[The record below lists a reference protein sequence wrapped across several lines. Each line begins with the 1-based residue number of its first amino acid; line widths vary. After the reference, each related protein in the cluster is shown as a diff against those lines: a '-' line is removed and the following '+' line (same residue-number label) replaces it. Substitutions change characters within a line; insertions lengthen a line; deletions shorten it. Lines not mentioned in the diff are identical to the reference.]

1 MYQCQ
6 RCGPVSQQQI
16 CRDLLTIVY
25 LISLSQQSIIYTF
38 YIRLVCQWEA
48 SISSSFTSSSFI
60 TPTPSTSSPPSFQ
73 FIRCNKHKI
82 SSPPRIRKGFVS
94 GELNY
99 TTRILCYISRT
110 SAERKLWKIAE
121 VLFRISS
128 MTNSLS
134 VVLPKWLVLTYCLVD
149 PQNLLN
155 SQKLCFKDQSLH
167 GNWTCRD
174 TNYKRYVQNTNCRN
188 VLNVC
193 G

>member
-1 MYQCQ
+1 MTIPYDL
-6 RCGPVSQQQI
+6 PVPPRVWEDS
-16 CRDLLTIVY
+16 
-25 LISLSQQSIIYTF
+25 ISLSF
-38 YIRLVCQWEA
+38 N
-48 SISSSFTSSSFI
+48 SSSFI
-60 TPTPSTSSPPSFQ
+60 TPTPSTSSPPCFQ
-73 FIRCNKHKI
+73 FIRCNKYKI
-82 SSPPRIRKGFVS
+82 SSPPLIRKGNVW
-94 GELNY
+94 GELYN

-110 SAERKLWKIAE
+110 STERKLWKFAE
-121 VLFRISS
+121 VLFPISS

-134 VVLPKWLVLTYCLVD
+134 VVLPKWFVLTYCLVD

-174 TNYKRYVQNTNCRN
+174 TNYNRYVQNTNCRN